1 MTKDEFFSA
10 LSNLS
15 VWERDGE
22 RAPHKPIMLLYALA
36 MLKHG
41 HRQFDF
47 SEIEKPIESILETIL
62 PKRKNIHVHYPFWY
76 LKTKGKTSGQTI
88 WEIHGAEQIKFR
100 KGKTEPLK
108 SELRNNHIEAGFTSD
123 VLSLLDREPEVI
135 DISIQLLLDGQFPRS
150 IQEDICA
157 MLGIDDIDLSE
168 ACIPASIERKPR
180 DPKFRE
186 KVLIAYK
193 GECAVCG
200 YSLRVKDRLAGIE
213 AAHIKWHQAGGPDVV
228 PNALSLCSTHHILFD
243 RGAFTIDKELKIGVS
258 DSMSG
263 ELLYDIVTRFN
274 GASIRLPQRECH
286 YPSEEFLSWHKEQVL
301 VGELL

>member
-36 MLKHG
+36 MFKHG
-41 HRQFDF
+41 QRLLDF
-47 SEIEKPIESILETIL
+47 SEVEKPVESILGTIL
-62 PKRKNIHVHYPFWY
+62 PKRKSIHVHYPFWY
-76 LKTKGKTSGQTI
+76 LKTEGRARGQTI
-88 WEIHGAEQIKFR
+88 WEIHGAEQIKLR
-100 KGKTEPLK
+100 EGKPEPLK
-108 SELRNNHIEAGFTSD
+108 SELRNHHIEAGFTSD
-123 VLSLLDREPEVI
+123 VLALLDGEPGVI
-135 DISIQLLLDGQFPRS
+135 DSAIQLLLDAQFPRS

-168 ACIPASIERKPR
+168 APIPASIERKRR

-186 KVLIAYK
+186 KVLTAYK

-213 AAHIKWHQAGGPDVV
+213 AAHIKWHQAGGPDEE

-243 RGAFTIDKELKIGVS
+243 RGAFTIDKEFKIRVS

-274 GASIRLPQRECH
+274 GESIRLPQRECH
-286 YPSEEFLSWHKEQVL
+286 YPSEGFLTWHKEQVL